1 MATFSVDTI
10 DLSMTRPGTD
20 PADGYFLT
28 ANVYTM
34 AGVNGGRPLSI
45 SQLVMAICLARATEL
60 EASIIGL
67 MEKLD
72 EASTDLET
80 LTAIES
86 DLVAGKGLTSK
97 QIETLKNE
105 YGITVSVPYDPND
118 VITQIESKMD
128 SLNTLSQE
136 TMIDLQSQTNKRDQ
150 AYDMIANILKS
161 LNTVLVTNVN
171 NL

>member
-86 DLVAGKGLTSK
+86 DLVAGEGLKSE
-97 QIETLKNE
+97 QIETLEK